1 MAKIALRMTRGPT
14 NACIDFHVD
23 GDYATGTV
31 QVSLNDS
38 ADYEGCRLCFFTLG
52 GAEEADELVVL
63 ERPAG
68 SVSQLTSL
76 TAGTRK
82 SLFVVDDRNGLG
94 EGSVVVASSSDVA
107 LFLEAQQRADQ
118 EEATWQEQLRLQ
130 LEQLMS
136 QEEKQEEVRERHDE
150 VRERQDEV
158 SGVAWIS
165 MEDLDQE
172 RDAIAGGSFKDVY
185 RAQLLRTIARRIRGE
200 RS

>member
-136 QEEKQEEVRERHDE
+136 QEEKQEEVRER
-150 VRERQDEV
+150 QDEV